1 MSFIRKPPV
10 SDSAGNPPCEASNTP
25 GVVDM
30 KLIVAVKSAIAS
42 RLPPIETFG
51 HHGRT
56 ASSDGRGD
64 LEDAEQVFFCV
75 DSICWVVL

>member
-1 MSFIRKPPV
+1 
-10 SDSAGNPPCEASNTP
+10 
-25 GVVDM
+25 M

-42 RLPPIETFG
+42 RLPPTETFG

-56 ASSDGRGD
+56 EHDGRGD
-64 LEDAEQVFFCV
+64 LEDAEQMFFCV